1 MNKRSRYCVCAHARL
16 WHRLWNKFF
25 APHGRVDYIRS
36 LVVGCIL
43 IALFAWVYPYILRWY
58 TGKPAISEMGQY
70 GDVYGGLNTLF
81 TGCAFVGLVI
91 TILQQRQEMRET
103 REEFMAQTLQFRA
116 QSEIMTKQT
125 LDSAMFEYLQYMCK
139 MRDDYAHKAIGI
151 VLDNVLM
158 LHSLL
163 VHFTDPNFKGQMD
176 LSRLNA
182 EVDAVTLDKQ
192 SFSDAIDQLRIG
204 LDDLSPWGKVIT
216 SWFKRVDQ
224 AQTVALG
231 SASDK
236 DAEAKQIELR
246 ANYKKNFL
254 QLLSADELF
263 VAYLQMSLHSRSCCD
278 KEQAEL
284 KELLQHEP
292 SVQNKFAQML
302 YDEDT
307 KDILMLLLEEPPF
320 LPQQPQ
326 LPEETV
332 YKIISDYLNSRPE

>member
-1 MNKRSRYCVCAHARL
+1 MRL
-16 WHRLWNKFF
+16 FV
-25 APHGRVDYIRS
+25 A
-36 LVVGCIL
+36 GCIL
-43 IALFAWVYPYILRWY
+43 IALFAWVYPYILCWY

-103 REEFMAQTLQFRA
+103 REEFMAQTRQFRV

-139 MRDDYAHKAIGI
+139 MRDDYARKAIGI
-151 VLDNVLM
+151 VLDNVQM

-163 VHFTDPNFKGQMD
+163 VHFTNPNFKGQMD

-182 EVDAVTLDKQ
+182 EVDAIALGKQ
-192 SFSDAIDQLRIG
+192 SVSDAIEQLRTG

-224 AQTVALG
+224 AQDVALG
-231 SASDK
+231 SALDK

-246 ANYKKNFL
+246 VSYKKNFL

-278 KEQAEL
+278 KEQLEL